1 MQADG
6 HHPRKRF
13 GQHFLRDQRVLQ
25 RMLSAIAPGPGEHLV
40 EIGPGRGALTDLL
53 MDRAELLTAIEI
65 DRVLVEQLCQRHG
78 SRGNFRLLEGD
89 ALRFNYGSLAQ
100 NGPLRLVGNL
110 PYNLSTPLL
119 FALLEQRAVIADMV
133 FMLQKEVVDRLA
145 AVPGTKAY
153 GRLGVMVQY
162 HCQVQ
167 PLFEVPPASFFPPPR
182 VDSAVVRLVP
192 YANPTPVAEA
202 PEHLAQLVNQ
212 CFQQRRKTLRNC
224 LRSQLDPTSGDILPA
239 SLDARPET
247 LSVADFV
254 ALSNHLV
261 ARSRGGPPTGETVP

>member
-1 MQADG
+1 MPVDG

-13 GQHFLRDQRVLQ
+13 GQHFLRDQRVLHQ
-25 RMLSAIAPGPGEHLV
+25 LVNAIAPCPGEHLV

-53 MDRAELLTAIEI
+53 VDRTELLTAIEI
-65 DRVLVEQLCQRHG
+65 DRELVEQLRQRHG
-78 SRGNFRLLEGD
+78 SRGNFRLVEGD
-89 ALRFNYGSLAQ
+89 ALRVDYGGL
-100 NGPLRLVGNL
+100 GRGGLLRLVGNL
-110 PYNLSTPLL
+110 PYNVSTPLL
-119 FALLEQRAVIADMV
+119 FTLLGQRAVITDMV
-133 FMLQKEVVDRLA
+133 FMLQKEVVERLA

-153 GRLGVMVQY
+153 GRLGIMVQY

-167 PLFEVPPASFFPPPR
+167 PLFEVPPESFFPPPR

-192 YANPTPVAEA
+192 YRNPTPAAKA

-224 LRSQLDPTSGDILPA
+224 LRSQLDPGDTLPVP
-239 SLDARPET
+239 LDARPET

-254 ALSNHLV
+254 ALSNHLL
-261 ARSRGGPPTGETVP
+261 ARSRDRSPDG